1 MPLTKGIYNWTD
13 IPAVPGYNIRTT
25 IDIKMQD
32 IVENE
37 LNDVLTFCNAD
48 WGVAVLMDVATGD
61 IKAIS
66 NLEKNPNA
74 DNYIEGM
81 NRAVL
86 GYEPGSV
93 VKTLSMMIALE
104 DGVVNDLDEVLVTG
118 HSYAYA
124 GADP

>member
-1 MPLTKGIYNWTD
+1 E
-13 IPAVPGYNIRTT
+13 AVPGYDVVTT
-25 IDIKMQD
+25 IDINMQD

-37 LNDVLTFCNAD
+37 LNSMLSHVQAD

-66 NLEKNPNA
+66 NLECTKDGN
-74 DNYIEGM
+74 DYIEAM

-93 VKTLSMMIALE
+93 VKTLS
-104 DGVVNDLDEVLVTG
+104 
-118 HSYAYA
+118 
-124 GADP
+124 